1 MTPPHNLVLFHGP
14 EWRARDLEELAGSL
28 ADSGAP
34 VPGVLGVA
42 HESLAFARAWSGL
55 VQAAAS
61 LRMRMG
67 LHALDGPPGTVSV
80 PGAMRRVREDD
91 LQWFLGWHEAFYMDC
106 FGELPPHA
114 LEEGALAVFRS
125 GGVRVWEDGGRPC
138 SMAAVSRST
147 DICATVGLVY
157 TPPAL
162 RGRGYATSC
171 VAELSR
177 SLLEEGFRWCC
188 LFTDLAN
195 PVSNSVYLRIGYRRI
210 EDFAEYRFQGT
221 G

>member
-1 MTPPHNLVLFHGP
+1 
-14 EWRARDLEELAGSL
+14 
-28 ADSGAP
+28 
-34 VPGVLGVA
+34 
-42 HESLAFARAWSGL
+42 
-55 VQAAAS
+55 
-61 LRMRMG
+61 
-67 LHALDGPPGTVSV
+67 
-80 PGAMRRVREDD
+80 
-91 LQWFLGWHEAFYMDC
+91 
-106 FGELPPHA
+106 
-114 LEEGALAVFRS
+114 
-125 GGVRVWEDGGRPC
+125 
-138 SMAAVSRST
+138 
-147 DICATVGLVY
+147 VGLVY